1 MISCNDA
8 IRQDWLCFIS
18 AIVHVI
24 RSLLC
29 LIQLIGHPMSA
40 LAKSLRYSISRFDL
54 NQQSVVCI
62 IRLFVCVNSIV
73 FVYFSKRKV

>member
-29 LIQLIGHPMSA
+29 LIQLIGHPMSS

-62 IRLFVCVNSIV
+62 IRLLVRVNSIV